1 MSGIS
6 KYKQPKSKYC
16 PIGGVSNGR
25 RNMYETGT
33 CDETYYTE
41 EEFEFLKAI
50 DKYKR
55 EHHRRFPTYHEILAV
70 LKSLGYRKQEQPN
83 GEARQMERRRG
94 APTAR
99 GDEITQ
105 SDPLPFVSRA
115 S

>member
-50 DKYKR
+50 DKYKQ
-55 EHHRRFPTYHEILAV
+55 EHNRRFPTYHEILEV
-70 LKSLGYRKQEQPN
+70 LKSLGYRKQEPQD
-83 GEARQMERRRG
+83 ARQAAARMEI
-94 APTAR
+94 A
-99 GDEITQ
+99 E
-105 SDPLPFVSRA
+105 SHPLPFMPRA
-115 S
+115 G